1 MRKLEIDLEEVSRRM
16 AEQNIAIASRGEL
29 SISFDYSDAL
39 QLSLLK
45 SGTMIAQV
53 KPERAHKDTAKE
65 VLSVYRL
72 IMVDWLGLS
81 PDIIPKVQN

>member
-1 MRKLEIDLEEVSRRM
+1 
-16 AEQNIAIASRGEL
+16 
-29 SISFDYSDAL
+29 
-39 QLSLLK
+39 
-45 SGTMIAQV
+45 MIAQV